1 MQKIKI
7 LLLTLVLLSL
17 LVACQNKT
25 SINRS
30 YREIAQDLMN
40 QYDIPGMG
48 IVVVENGDVIL
59 EETLG
64 FQEINPNFT
73 FNEHTLFRTES
84 ISKTLTS
91 YIILRLVEENVLNLE
106 DKVDEHLIYLDLP
119 YEVSILDLLTHQSGL
134 ALGSI
139 GLHYDPQDAIPS
151 AKDNILKELSFFSPP
166 KERFSYS
173 NVAYNL
179 LELVIEAAT
188 DKSFEEVF
196 QEYIGEPLDLTDA
209 SFTYHLEKREYYAKG
224 YDLDG
229 KEVPMYVYP
238 EKASGGFMTN
248 IKDMAKLMQLFTE
261 PDILLSEES
270 TQKINTVQTSVSGE
284 YSLVSD
290 GYSFGHFIDQD
301 IVFHGGQ
308 GHGWMAFFVSHTEDN
323 NGLFMVTNSQRSYPA
338 FSKMVQMFGDQYGY
352 EDIGFSKV
360 SKLLPY
366 LQGLGIILIG
376 LLFLIS
382 VSFLRSY
389 KERRTLRLSDI
400 RWSTIIQLLF
410 LILLV
415 GVTLYLYL
423 ADYVFL
429 RVLYPNF
436 MDTMM
441 IMIILYDTIF
451 FLYFIKRKN
460 KGEKN
465 VRN

>member
-7 LLLTLVLLSL
+7 LLLTLISLSL
-17 LVACQNKT
+17 LVACQEKT
-25 SINRS
+25 TIDRS
-30 YREIAQDLMN
+30 YEEIAQSLMTK
-40 QYDIPGMG
+40 YDIPGMA

-64 FQEINPNFT
+64 FQEIHPNFT
-73 FNEHTLFRTES
+73 FNENTLFRTES

-91 YIILRLVEENVLNLE
+91 YIILQLVEENVLNLE

-139 GLHYDPQDAIPS
+139 GLHYNPQDAIPS

-173 NVAYNL
+173 NVGYNL
-179 LELVIEAAT
+179 LELIIEAAT

-196 QEYIGEPLDLTDA
+196 QEYIGNPLNLTDA
-209 SFTYHLEKREYYAKG
+209 SFTYHIEKEDYYAKG

-229 KEVPMYVYP
+229 KEVEMYVYP

-248 IKDMAKLMQLFTE
+248 MKDMAKLMQLFTE

-308 GHGWMAFFVSHTEDN
+308 GHGWMAFFVAHTEDN

-338 FSKMVQMFGDQYGY
+338 FSKMVQVFGDQYGY

-400 RWSTIIQLLF
+400 RWSIIIQLLF